1 MKKLII
7 IVAALVF
14 SGSIFAQKGLEV
26 GVYATPQSTW
36 IFNQQDFDEGDNL
49 NFRSTIGYTVGAN
62 LGFNFTNTIGIRT
75 GLAFSRQGQNYIDDN
90 LDIPFATKLS
100 YIKVPLLVKFNSD
113 PQAATA
119 FLATLGVDL
128 GILSGGKYSIDG
140 EDLPTTFPFSDPKD
154 DYNGFDLSAV
164 VGFGLQARIDPRLN
178 LNFMLRFS
186 YSVLDIENEDAK
198 PLGRETANHFIG
210 GLQVGANY
218 VLFGEE

>member
-7 IVAALVF
+7 IVAALVL

-36 IFNQQDFDEGDNL
+36 IFNQQDFDEGDAL

-62 LGFNFTNTIGIRT
+62 LGFNFTNSIGIRT
-75 GLAFSRQGQNYIDDN
+75 GLAYSRQGQNYINDFV
-90 LDIPFATKLS
+90 DIPSATKLS
-100 YIKVPLLVKFNSD
+100 YLKIPVLLKFNSD

-119 FLATLGVDL
+119 FLATLGVDM
-128 GILSGGKYSIDG
+128 GILSGGRFSVDG
-140 EDLPTTFPFSDPKD
+140 EDISTDFLDPKD
-154 DYNGFDLSAV
+154 YYNAFDLSAV
-164 VGFGLQARIDPRLN
+164 VGFGLQARLDSRLN

-186 YSVLDIENEDAK
+186 YSVIDIEQEDFK